1 MTFERFCG
9 QLNNGYGFADIEE
22 ATGEPV
28 AEARKD
34 RVFLRGLNDPGLA
47 TATAAQIVGNTT
59 VNDTSEHAVNYT
71 APSVDMQ
78 NSLLNSQR
86 GRGNVSNTST
96 DRRGLCWLIVM
107 MLVLYLLILRQMDV

>member
-9 QLNNGYGFADIEE
+9 QLTNGYGFADIE
-22 ATGEPV
+22 ATGEPI

-34 RVFLRGLNDPGLA
+34 LVFLRGLNDPGLA
-47 TATAAQIVGNTT
+47 TAAAHIVGNTT
-59 VNDTSEHAVNYT
+59 VNDSFEHAVNYT